1 MEPARGFISVESVIF
16 NIHKRGPEYSMKKL
30 FPVLI
35 IIMMAA
41 GCIQKRYTEEAA
53 ALSREMKLDWKIG
66 QMLMMAIP
74 GRSMNRDVD
83 FILKQ
88 YRPGGV
94 ILFGYNLSTE
104 SNNRRFIEDMQK
116 ASCAY
121 GGIPLFVSIDQE
133 GGRVVRIVD
142 GVTQFPGNMA
152 AGVSGDRG
160 LAYRWGRALGLQLRL
175 TGINMNLAPALD
187 VNNNPHNPV
196 INTRSFGSDPR
207 RVSELGAAYLRGLQ
221 DSRCM
226 AVGKHFPGH
235 GDTNKDSHLTLP
247 VIPYDIKRLERVELA
262 PFRKAVRAG
271 VEGIMTAHIAYPAIL
286 GCNDPATVSKKFLT
300 GILREDLRF
309 RGLVITDDME
319 MHAIARRQDIG
330 EAAVRSILAGSDIIL
345 FSSYEKSIPAIFNAI
360 RKAVMDKRIPEARI
374 DESVNRILEAKIRY
388 GIMAPEKGVC
398 APGRFVLTEKD
409 RNALADADRVNAE
422 LSRRGILL
430 FGDRGLVAPPAGVVR
445 IFMTGN
451 PILRNELSRK
461 KDNVLVSGLGEVGR
475 YRPAPGKK
483 AVFYLHVSSH
493 DPAPV
498 RSAADFCRKAGI
510 GFVVVSSGNP
520 FPITVAGAA
529 PAGLLSFSDTAESV
543 RQLGRCLNGE
553 FRPAAGG
560 SLLLGNEKGK

>member
-1 MEPARGFISVESVIF
+1 
-16 NIHKRGPEYSMKKL
+16 MKKL
-30 FPVLI
+30 VPVII
-35 IIMMAA
+35 IIMAAA
-41 GCIQKRYTEEAA
+41 GCIQKRYVDEAA
-53 ALSREMKLDWKIG
+53 ALSRDMKLDWKIG

-74 GRSMNRDVD
+74 GRNMNRDVE

-104 SNNRRFIEDMQK
+104 SNNRRFIKDMQK
-116 ASCAY
+116 ASCSY

-152 AGVSGDRG
+152 AGVCGDRD

-175 TGINMNLAPALD
+175 TGVNMNLAPALD

-207 RVSELGAAYLRGLQ
+207 QVSELGAAYLLGLQ

-247 VIPYDIKRLERVELA
+247 VIPYDMKRLERVELA

-286 GCNDPATVSKKFLT
+286 GGNDPATVSKKFLT
-300 GILREDLRF
+300 GILREDFRF
-309 RGLVITDDME
+309 KGLVITDDME

-330 EAAVRSILAGSDIIL
+330 EAAVRSILAGADIIL
-345 FSSYEKSIPAIFNAI
+345 FSSYEKSIPAIYNAI
-360 RKAVMDKRIPEARI
+360 RKAVLEKRIPESRI

-388 GIMAPEKGVC
+388 GIMVPVKGKCV
-398 APGRFVLTEKD
+398 PGKFVLTEED
-409 RNALADADRVNAE
+409 RKALADADRVNAE

-430 FGDRGLVAPPAGVVR
+430 FGDRDLVAPAAGVVR
-445 IFMTGN
+445 VFMTRN
-451 PILRNELSRK
+451 RTLQNELLRK
-461 KDNVLVSGLGEVGR
+461 KDNVLVNSLGELGR
-475 YRPAPGKK
+475 FRPAPGKK
-483 AVFYLHVSSH
+483 TVFYLHVSAP
-493 DPAPV
+493 DPGVV
-498 RSAADFCRKAGI
+498 RAAADFCRKADI
-510 GFVVVSSGNP
+510 GFVLVSSGNP
-520 FPITVAGAA
+520 FPLTVAKAA
-529 PAGLLSFSDTAESV
+529 PSGLLSFSDTAESV